1 MTIYEDNMPVLHICK
16 NQVTSQRTKHFAL
29 ALHYVR
35 ECIERGVIRVEY
47 ISTHRQLADAL
58 TKALPKPLA
67 KVVAKLEVIR
77 LWAAREGSQVRV
89 PLSRKD
95 LL

>member
-58 TKALPKPLA
+58 TKALPKPQLL
-67 KVVAKLEVIR
+67 KLRQMLYGGSVV
-77 LWAAREGSQVRV
+77 SC
-89 PLSRKD
+89 
-95 LL
+95 